1 MIDLRNYFL
10 DNVSEDDYYW
20 RFKPLVEDV
29 HVIYNVFDG
38 PVEAPERDRCN
49 FEVYDDKEAINK
61 FRFLCGPNNASDCKE
76 DKCWF
81 YVVAYYLRC
90 QGYMIREFPH
100 VLDRP
105 PLNLSD
111 FVQDEIRQKAFSDGL
126 NDGNTVTYAVRRKI
140 VHDMTFVKK
149 CAGIAMGEELDRL
162 VRQISTRGAEFDQM
176 PVDEKL
182 ETLGNLIEALLKV
195 DGKFASVDCSAV
207 MLGFVDDD
215 DIKNYRKKLQCY
227 RHSSEE
233 AIAQRAGFTE
243 GQKAFLA
250 DYGVTICKAL
260 HLTKQE

>member
-20 RFKPLVEDV
+20 RFKPLVENV
-29 HVIYNVFDG
+29 HVTYNVFNG
-38 PVEAPERDRCN
+38 PVEAPECDRCN
-49 FEVYDDKEAINK
+49 FEVYDDKEAISK
-61 FRFLCGPNNASDCKE
+61 FRLLCGPNNSSDCKE

-81 YVVAYYLRC
+81 YIVTYYLRC

-111 FVQDEIRQKAFSDGL
+111 FVYDEIRQKAFSDGL
-126 NDGNTVTYAVRRKI
+126 NDGSTVTYAVRRKI
-140 VHDMTFVKK
+140 VRDMEFVKK

-162 VRQISTRGAEFDQM
+162 VQQISTRGAEFDQM

-182 ETLGNLIEALLKV
+182 ATLVNLIEALLKV
-195 DGKFASVDCSAV
+195 DGRFVSADCSVV
-207 MLGFVDDD
+207 MLGFVDDN
-215 DIKNYRKKLQCY
+215 DIKNYRKMLQCY
-227 RHSSEE
+227 RHSSGE

-243 GQKAFLA
+243 EQKAFLV

-260 HLTKQE
+260 HLLKQE

>member
-20 RFKPLVEDV
+20 RFKTLVEDV

-81 YVVAYYLRC
+81 YVVAYYRRC

-105 PLNLSD
+105 PLNLCRILFKTRYVKRHFPMAS
-111 FVQDEIRQKAFSDGL
+111 
-126 NDGNTVTYAVRRKI
+126 
-140 VHDMTFVKK
+140 MTATQLLMR
-149 CAGIAMGEELDRL
+149 CGARL
-162 VRQISTRGAEFDQM
+162 ST
-176 PVDEKL
+176 
-182 ETLGNLIEALLKV
+182 I
-195 DGKFASVDCSAV
+195 
-207 MLGFVDDD
+207 
-215 DIKNYRKKLQCY
+215 
-227 RHSSEE
+227 
-233 AIAQRAGFTE
+233 
-243 GQKAFLA
+243 
-250 DYGVTICKAL
+250 
-260 HLTKQE
+260 